1 MQRLIGYNKPLTRIF
16 ILSFEIALLLRM
28 NILESLVSSKFD
40 SALFAIVALFGA
52 LVVLTNLAEWFTNR
66 EIPNVWLVLIILA
79 MVVSTLLVP
88 EASLISNGK
97 MVIWQ
102 VLYFFA
108 VFYVGKH
115 EDPQLLRW
123 FENILFVYWTISV
136 IGSLFLFFV
145 NYSYTASLSK
155 IYYGVRIGMVQNR
168 LYGFF
173 VEPNF
178 AANLS
183 DITILLMM
191 NRAIKAGNRA
201 RVGYCVLMAIQFLY
215 VVLSGS
221 RSAMLNLSL
230 VTFIGLFLVFRYQ
243 RRFDTVFVKWLK
255 SLGVALLGVLLVVG
269 LSEGVKVVMPHLVV
283 PTKIILLDK
292 MGSQTTK
299 KNSDVSLEREDITE
313 NGDTSNGRLSL
324 WKSAL
329 EIGAS
334 SPVYGGSPRN
344 FINYA
349 RKELP
354 HTYISYAGQT
364 PHNLFL
370 LTLVSTGLM
379 GLIPLVGFLIEKFW
393 LLAKNLFKARGLDD
407 ISFIIFGL
415 IVVDMFVFGCVM
427 PDVIFENRIGA
438 FCFWLFLGVVS
449 FGPAPEQDR
458 LEM

>member
-1 MQRLIGYNKPLTRIF
+1 MQKLISYNRPLTRAF
-16 ILSFEIALLLRM
+16 ILLFEIALLLRM

-40 SALFAIVALFGA
+40 SGLFAIVALVGA
-52 LVVLTNLAEWFTNR
+52 LVVLTNLAEWIQNR
-66 EIPNVWLVLIILA
+66 EIPNLWLMMIILA
-79 MVVSTLLVP
+79 MIISTLLVP
-88 EASLISNGK
+88 EASIVSNGK

-108 VFYVGKH
+108 VFYVGRH
-115 EDPQLLRW
+115 QDPQLLRW
-123 FENILFVYWTISV
+123 FENVLFVYWTVSV
-136 IGSLFLFFV
+136 IGALFLFFV

-183 DITILLMM
+183 DITILLMVDRALKTT
-191 NRAIKAGNRA
+191 NRGKI
-201 RVGYCVLMAIQFLY
+201 GYGILIFLQFLY

-221 RSAMLNLSL
+221 RSALLNLCL
-230 VTFIGLFLVFRYQ
+230 VTFIGLFLIVRYQ
-243 RRFDTVFVKWLK
+243 NRLKSILVKWTK
-255 SLGVALLGVLLVVG
+255 SIAISLVSVLLLFG
-269 LSEGVKVVMPHLVV
+269 LSEGVKIVMPHLVV
-283 PTKIILLDK
+283 TTQISFLDK
-292 MGSQTTK
+292 MGSQTNK
-299 KNSDVSLEREDITE
+299 KSKDVSLEREDITE
-313 NGDTSNGRLSL
+313 NGDTSNGRFSL

-329 EIGAS
+329 EIGES
-334 SPVYGGSPRN
+334 SPIYGGSPRN

-354 HTYISYAGQT
+354 HTYIAYAGQT

-370 LTLVSTGLM
+370 LTLVSTGLL
-379 GLIPLVGFLIEKFW
+379 GLIPLIGFLFAKFW
-393 LLAKNLFKARGLDD
+393 TLAKSLFAARGLED

-415 IVVDMFVFGCVM
+415 IVIDMFVFGCVM

-438 FCFWLFLGVVS
+438 FCFWLFLGIVS
-449 FGPAPEQDR
+449 FGAAPKRDR